1 MVKKNSKQRVAEE
14 LISYTVINDKGSLT
28 KLLKTHNVKVSDNP
42 SDKEV
47 TTAVLVG
54 NKNKAFRKDLTKLL
68 GDKLPEAGER
78 FRNIVGNAQDF
89 GFTGVDDV
97 TYMKWTGID
106 DFNDFTGWDDWKN
119 EIGSQT
125 FTQLQTIAQK
135 TAAQKKAA
143 DTKSKTKA
151 GSILASIWS
160 FSKENILTKDN
171 INQGIQAGLSKVNTD
186 TAAKQLAIDEK
197 ALALQQQQEDMRQ
210 QQSQASVG
218 VSSNVWLYV
227 GIGAV
232 VVLIGVLAFRKK

>member
-68 GDKLPEAGER
+68 GDKLPKAGER
-78 FRNIVGNAQDF
+78 FSNIVGNAQDF

-97 TYMKWTGID
+97 TYMKWTGVD

-119 EIGSQT
+119 QIGAQT
-125 FTQLQTIAQK
+125 FTQLQSVAQK
-135 TAAQKKAA
+135 TAAQNKA
-143 DTKSKTKA
+143 TQPKGKTKA
-151 GSILASIWS
+151 GSIIASLWS
-160 FSKENILTKDN
+160 FTKENVLTKDN
-171 INQGIQAGLSKVNTD
+171 INQGIQSGLNKINSD